1 MWKSMSFCPSEA
13 ETDRTCWTI
22 QTHSWDEIN
31 WAISRNFHEIDS
43 LSLVRLM
50 KSSTFGLGLRDKKNN
65 NNKAESFF
73 LSWKWAAVKRK
84 RIGTH
89 TTFLPLVTRE
99 FLEVSR
105 CCRAKQRQ
113 RNVQKSVL
121 QVQNCFLI
129 YNLPTI
135 LFFYKNVF
143 DKTIEAE
150 ICKI

>member
-1 MWKSMSFCPSEA
+1 MSLVRRTRRSMSFCPSEA

-73 LSWKWAAVKRK
+73 LVKMSASEKKANRDTYDTSSIK
-84 RIGTH
+84 R
-89 TTFLPLVTRE
+89 VTRE

-121 QVQNCFLI
+121 QVENCFLI

-135 LFFYKNVF
+135 LFFYKNVLF
-143 DKTIEAE
+143 W
-150 ICKI
+150 